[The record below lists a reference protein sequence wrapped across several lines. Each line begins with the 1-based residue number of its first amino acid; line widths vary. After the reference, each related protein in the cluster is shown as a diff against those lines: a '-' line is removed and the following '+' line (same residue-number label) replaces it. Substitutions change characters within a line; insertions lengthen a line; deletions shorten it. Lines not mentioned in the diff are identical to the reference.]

1 MYILYNINNI
11 PIKYILCIYIYIL
24 IILNKLEIPNIYY

>member
-11 PIKYILCIYIYIL
+11 PIKYILCKYIYIL
-24 IILNKLEIPNIYY
+24 IILNKL